1 MTGAN
6 VGGPFVVLKIC
17 GQSSLG
23 QMTLRSIVMQ
33 PAGRRDGQTNKS
45 RQSASGLKE
54 REGAVHNMFGSGS
67 L

>member
-1 MTGAN
+1 VTGAN

-33 PAGRRDGQTNKS
+33 PSKLAATAPVAQARTDVAMQ
-45 RQSASGLKE
+45 
-54 REGAVHNMFGSGS
+54 
-67 L
+67 